1 MKRFKERMK
10 KLDNRGLSL
19 VELICAMAILS
30 IIGTIVG
37 GILVVSAKSY
47 DTGINEAELQQEAQ
61 MVVNQINDLVIDT
74 TATESVTFDGTTLTI
89 PEGTKTHYVKY
100 DASAKKLYY
109 SCDGGEIAG
118 DQLMATGI
126 TAFNADT
133 STFKDSGNLYLDI
146 GLERMSNGTTR
157 DFNATFQITSRNGVV
172 DTTPA
177 ASIDVIDDVLLEPN
191 QSYEFHPQV
200 VGISNTAVTWE
211 IVGGNTDANTHMVGN
226 TIYIGSSEAGSIV
239 HLLVKTA
246 TKDADGNPMAMRA
259 VRVRIRRINSVN
271 VNIISWDGEAYKADT
286 EYTVEATLI
295 GTYLDQEPWDFD
307 LDYVSPYGVTWAATP
322 TGGATAPTITSI
334 TWDPLNPT
342 KAVIKLKLTADM
354 PRNSKITIRATANHP
369 KGKMGATQTN
379 KTGISYG
386 NIYGEKAIDNSSFI
400 EVTHGMGRG
409 SDDEW
414 AHFYVDDLKALLR
427 ELYGR
432 DDFTF
437 TRKYRFRVSGSGDSG
452 WSRWFDGSELGSDDP
467 GSYSINVRPNFGY
480 QMYYGKSYDAQ
491 CEIKV
496 IDSATGQVMW
506 PLADTSQDQYLLNGT
521 LNRVK
526 VSFTSTALSFSEEF
540 ELDASR
546 GAKVDKNFGGTLFTV
561 KDLYSLGGSTNKGN
575 FYNDLHYILEKK
587 VGGTWQKVE
596 DLQSGPN
603 CNVQIRGNAGEYR
616 VCVWMDEIHITANDD
631 GSFSHNGKSEKYE
644 IFNVG
649 GGEGIFYFTAQ

>member
-1 MKRFKERMK
+1 MKRLK
-10 KLDNRGLSL
+10 KKVGELNNRGLSL

-100 DASAKKLYY
+100 DAAAKKLYY

-146 GLERMSNGTTR
+146 GLERMSNGTER
-157 DFNATFQITSRNGVV
+157 NFNATFQITSRNGVV

-200 VGISNTAVTWE
+200 VGISNQAVTWE
-211 IVGGNTDANTHMVGN
+211 IVGGNTDSNTHMIGN
-226 TIYIGSSEAGSIV
+226 TIYIGSSETGSII

-246 TKDADGNPMAMRA
+246 TKDADGNAMAMRA

-271 VNIISWDGEAYKADT
+271 VNIISLEGEAYKAGAV
-286 EYTVEATLI
+286 YTAEATLN

-307 LDYVSPYGVTWAATP
+307 LDYVSPYGVEWTAVSS
-322 TGGATAPTITSI
+322 GGAPLASVSLVAS
-334 TWDPLNPT
+334 DPLNPT
-342 KAVIKLKLTADM
+342 KAWVKITLTGDM

-369 KGKMGATQTN
+369 KGTDHGVATN

-386 NIYGEKAIDNSSFI
+386 NIYGEASIDNSRFI

-437 TRKYRFRVSGSGDSG
+437 TRKYRFRVNGSGDSG
-452 WSRWFDGSELGSDDP
+452 WSRWFDGSELGADDP
-467 GSYSINVRPNFGY
+467 ASYSINVRPNFGY

-496 IDSATGQVMW
+496 IDPATGQVMW
-506 PLADTSQDQYLLNGT
+506 PLADTPQDQYLLSGT
-521 LNRVK
+521 LERVK
-526 VSFTSTALSFSEEF
+526 VSFTSTTLGFSEELG
-540 ELDASR
+540 LDASR
-546 GAKVDKNFGGTLFTV
+546 GAKVDKNFGGTLFTI

-596 DLQSGPN
+596 DLQSGPS

-616 VCVWMDEIHITANDD
+616 VCVWMDEKHITANDD
-631 GSFSHNGKSEKYE
+631 GSFTDNGKSEKYE
-644 IFNVG
+644 IYNVG